1 MLDEGAD
8 VRVLAEAFMVNARHW
23 RSLKAGQCTLPA
35 DIVEFKRQGEDD
47 WYGPGLVA
55 CFQRMDLINALD
67 RMELR
72 EGQAYRPMDRTF
84 PVSYCTQLSGSSVE
98 MAIVL
103 GPATLRNGSTSRSKV
118 VPLYSARLASK
129 RDMKRLFLLR
139 HHIVANVIREEA
151 MLEDFVTQFAGE
163 LPDPRDD
170 LWKKHY
176 CVCKRIDDGAQ
187 YVECHQCARWC
198 HPSCI
203 EMAQLPAQDE
213 AWYCSECSKSARE
226 ERKRKGEQGGPDD
239 NDDDDD
245 DDDKREE
252 EKKRK
257 REHKQ
262 QQQGQQ
268 QQNEKQRPDT
278 RRRKH
283 KRADRGQ
290 QHDEE
295 IGPVPRTHGAGVPI
309 RQLARTK
316 RSQVWLLRSAE
327 GDLLVL
333 KLVRDVV
340 KGKQEAGILKRLQG
354 VTRHI
359 PRFLTSGLFEC
370 GKEWYHGL
378 VLGCIEHEEAYRQ
391 PDSTFASYVF
401 QLLSAL
407 RELHELGVVH
417 HDISHNNVLYSIPTG
432 ELTIIDFEVA
442 TNRRL
447 GSTWSEF
454 APVGTPGYLAPEL
467 LDSCGWCPQ
476 VSHKIDI
483 WAAGVLIAWQLLNV
497 PMPDDQVNQEVS
509 RMSFEEVAQ
518 WAQAS
523 AGPACTVGPQLTRAR
538 WGLVTQLLCIDPER
552 RLDAASACQL
562 FPSAWG
568 TTQQL

>member
-1 MLDEGAD
+1 MVGARSTTPREGLLRPDA
-8 VRVLAEAFMVNARHW
+8 VIGLSARYLPPKW

-47 WYGPGLVA
+47 WYGPVLCALYFYACTFLCSPTPRARARGGGVLPLCRDRLLWQGLVA

-245 DDDKREE
+245 DDKREE

-309 RQLARTK
+309 RQLARVIPPP
-316 RSQVWLLRSAE
+316 RMNAVVLYRGSA
-327 GDLLVL
+327 
-333 KLVRDVV
+333 
-340 KGKQEAGILKRLQG
+340 A
-354 VTRHI
+354 
-359 PRFLTSGLFEC
+359 
-370 GKEWYHGL
+370 
-378 VLGCIEHEEAYRQ
+378 
-391 PDSTFASYVF
+391 
-401 QLLSAL
+401 LLS
-407 RELHELGVVH
+407 
-417 HDISHNNVLYSIPTG
+417 T
-432 ELTIIDFEVA
+432 
-442 TNRRL
+442 
-447 GSTWSEF
+447 
-454 APVGTPGYLAPEL
+454 
-467 LDSCGWCPQ
+467 
-476 VSHKIDI
+476 
-483 WAAGVLIAWQLLNV
+483 
-497 PMPDDQVNQEVS
+497 
-509 RMSFEEVAQ
+509 
-518 WAQAS
+518 
-523 AGPACTVGPQLTRAR
+523 
-538 WGLVTQLLCIDPER
+538 
-552 RLDAASACQL
+552 DA
-562 FPSAWG
+562 
-568 TTQQL
+568 